1 MSNSNLLPIP
11 KELDPLEV
19 SRTLAAAA
27 LPDAVNTLIMRLS
40 DDTIS
45 TPQLQSGIDQLG
57 KISGLYA
64 KQEAKQAGPGFSIK
78 IVLGGGSANEKTI
91 NIGGSGGDVFDQL
104 PGFMAGSGGN
114 LSQIEAFIE

>member
-104 PGFMAGSGGN
+104 PGFMAGSAGN